1 MDILRMLLLGVLFAA
16 SMGTLAAEQEETTL
30 TSQAARLDSEG
41 ARQPAQVTNRFAA
54 DFASFAGSQENAE
67 ALITGLRTGSPI
79 TLTSVSPTGTVT
91 TTTIT
96 PPTRPLGY
104 GNTYIS
110 LSLAK
115 AQLAQY
121 GISEP
126 TPEQLQAALTGGSF
140 TVTTVAADGTVSTR
154 TVTLQGILTQRASG
168 MGWGEIAKANG
179 FRLGEV
185 ISSMKAAAAA
195 TTTQASRPATA
206 SASTGL
212 GETAAKS
219 ASGHGYGRGITNA
232 LSGGGVVYGKSVRAE
247 GQARGVVQAGAGH
260 GGGQGAARV
269 TAVTTGAGAPGNSA
283 NAPGH
288 TKAR

>member
-1 MDILRMLLLGVLFAA
+1 MDILRRALLAILFVASTGAVAA
-16 SMGTLAAEQEETTL
+16 GQEETTL
-30 TSQAARLDSEG
+30 TTQAARLDSEG
-41 ARQPAQVTNRFAA
+41 ARQPAQVTSRFAA
-54 DFASFAGSQENAE
+54 DFAAFAGSQENAE

-79 TLTSVSPTGTVT
+79 TLTSVSPAGTVT
-91 TTTIT
+91 STTIT
-96 PPTRPLGY
+96 PPTRPMGY

-140 TVTTVAADGTVSTR
+140 TVTTVAADGTVSSR
-154 TVTLQGILTQRASG
+154 TVTLQGILTQRAAG

-185 ISSMKAAAAA
+185 ISSMKAAAPA
-195 TTTQASRPATA
+195 QASGSVTAPAG
-206 SASTGL
+206 SKF

-219 ASGHGYGRGITNA
+219 ASGQGSGRGITTA

-247 GQARGVVQAGAGH
+247 GNGRGTVQVGAGQ